1 MLDLRNVE
9 TMELR
14 LTPATEKLV
23 DEYGERDDHRAGR
36 PIETL
41 DGEPLVLP
49 RKRRPA
55 Q

>member
-23 DEYGERDDHRAGR
+23 DEYGERDDERSV
-36 PIETL
+36 ETL
-41 DGEPLVLP
+41 RDEPLVLP